1 MMDFE
6 KELCLFEMMVNG
18 LIAGVSGG
26 APSLACWMGY
36 TLHQLAILKCR
47 LVEKVKRFLLLD
59 IVSLF
64 GTVLPTCFFLSSP

>member
-26 APSLACWMGY
+26 VP
-36 TLHQLAILKCR
+36 IPR
-47 LVEKVKRFLLLD
+47 LLD
-59 IVSLF
+59 GVHA
-64 GTVLPTCFFLSSP
+64 TPTCYFKVSAGRKSEMISIT